1 MSSAKITLFGLN
13 NENSSLFDGFSNLP
27 SGIDTDQLEKNILLR
42 GGEFEVLYPDPDFC
56 QEAIESWA
64 VKWTPTIR
72 KWVDALAIKYDPLYN
87 YDRRETYVD
96 TSTGTS
102 SGTTDSTGSNVTT
115 GQSSSSSGDTGTDT
129 TENTVSAYDSNTYQP
144 HDKDTVTYGKTTSGS
159 TTTSGTVS
167 NIDSISTSGEDKRTS
182 THTARL
188 YGNIGVTTTQEM
200 LRSELEIARF
210 NLIDQITDLFLTEFV
225 IPVYY

>member
-1 MSSAKITLFGLN
+1 MSSSKITLFGLSN
-13 NENSSLFDGFSNLP
+13 FNSSLFDGFSNLP
-27 SGIDTDQLEKNILLR
+27 SDIDTDQLEKNVLLR

-64 VKWTPTIR
+64 IKWKPTIQ
-72 KWVDALAIKYDPLYN
+72 KWVDALAIEYDPLYN
-87 YDRRETYVD
+87 YDRHESYTDVSSGESSGK
-96 TSTGTS
+96 TNSTGTNSTSGS
-102 SGTTDSTGSNVTT
+102 ST
-115 GQSSSSSGDTGTDT
+115 SSSGDTGTDT
-129 TENTVSAYDSNTYQP
+129 TENTVSAYDSNTYQA

-159 TTTSGTVS
+159 TTTSGTV
-167 NIDSISTSGEDKRTS
+167 NNTDSITTSGEDSRTT